1 MVSSL
6 HHPPHSNKIDT
17 SSIGIFLQSY
27 ASIFLFPHTL
37 DYVSREGL
45 QEMMTFFLILISC
58 FFVGFAIVLLGG
70 NRIAEG
76 IEYRTGKDADE
87 MLGEIDKKMNK

>member
-1 MVSSL
+1 
-6 HHPPHSNKIDT
+6 
-17 SSIGIFLQSY
+17 
-27 ASIFLFPHTL
+27 
-37 DYVSREGL
+37 
-45 QEMMTFFLILISC
+45 MMTFFLILISC